1 MNTFLTT
8 MYYVALTGGGT
19 GGGKKW
25 SINTFLQNLGSS
37 MQQWGKFIVFVIGG
51 AMVIGAAYF
60 IAKGLMSQGRSQTN
74 WALTILLLII
84 GGAFMAGS
92 FGGWSLLQSI
102 SEGSKDT
109 IEDLG
114 GVILPMLR
122 L

>member
-1 MNTFLTT
+1 MGALFL
-8 MYYVALTGGGT
+8 AAAGGT
-19 GGGKKW
+19 GGGTSW
-25 SINTFLQNLGSS
+25 SINTFLNNLGQS
-37 MQQWGKFIVFVIGG
+37 MQQWGKFIVFAIGG
-51 AMVIGAAYF
+51 AMVIGAAFF
-60 IAKGLMSQGRSQTN
+60 IAKGLMSQGRGQTN

-84 GGAFMAGS
+84 GGAFMASS

-114 GVILPMLR
+114 GVILPMFR